1 MNLRNPWRYPAIKP
15 GITLV
20 YDADCPN
27 LPAARLA
34 LREALE
40 HEGREPQWV
49 EYDRAA
55 ADTPAPLLRYGS
67 PAILVDGVDVTGE
80 SGPAGAASC
89 RVYPSARGLC
99 RPPPTAT
106 IA

>member
-1 MNLRNPWRYPAIKP
+1 MTLRNPWRYPAIEP

-55 ADTPAPLLRYGS
+55 VGTPAPLLRYRS
-67 PAILVDGVDVTGE
+67 PAILVDGVHVAGE
-80 SGPAGAASC
+80 ARPSGAAS
-89 RVYPSARGLC
+89 RSVFPSERGLWGVLS
-99 RPPPTAT
+99 A
-106 IA
+106 